1 MLRKLEFKL
10 LIANNY
16 TYYNIVTKIII
27 IIYINNLFIVKPPGF
42 AFNKLKS
49 NLSKKLDIEDLGEI
63 LYFLGV
69 YIIYNCSRSLIY
81 LY

>member
-1 MLRKLEFKL
+1 MLKKLRFKL
-10 LIANNY
+10 LVTNNY
-16 TYYNIVTKIII
+16 TYYNIAIKIII
-27 IIYINNLFIVKPPGF
+27 IIYINDFLIIKPLGL

-49 NLSKKLDIEDLGEI
+49 NLSKKLDIKDLSKV

-69 YIIYNCSRSLIY
+69 YIIYNRSKSLIY